1 MARIGFDDEYVSSE
15 LEKVGNALT
24 MPINL
29 YLIGG
34 AAMIKY
40 GLKAATKDIDV
51 LFSTQREAVEL
62 VNALKKV
69 EYNQIQSGR
78 LAPEYKMMSAT
89 RILENRDGFR
99 WDIFHEYVCKKLRLS
114 SGMIKRANIFVET
127 GRLNVWIISKEDIF
141 LLKSVTERDDDE
153 DDLLLLARSG
163 LDWEAI
169 LNECVSQSRCDMMCE
184 IDLYDKLDKLR
195 TSYGLETPISDRISR
210 ISHEQMEKWF
220 EDTLYRELDV
230 NPMTLANLLERF
242 RCDEGTLLPT
252 LANLERSDKIEKIND
267 GYTIK

>member
-1 MARIGFDDEYVSSE
+1 MARIGFDDEYVSGE
-15 LEKVGNALT
+15 LEKIGNALT

-62 VNALKKV
+62 VNALMRV
-69 EYNQIQSGR
+69 EYYQIQSGR

-89 RILENRDGFR
+89 RIVENHDGFR

-114 SGMIKRANIFVET
+114 PGMIKRATLFVET
-127 GRLNVWIISKEDIF
+127 GQLNVWIISKEDIF

-169 LNECVSQSRCDMMCE
+169 LNECIGQSRCDMMCE

-195 TSYGLETPISDRISR
+195 TSYGLETPISDRIST
-210 ISHEQMEKWF
+210 ISHEQMDKWF
-220 EDTLYRELDV
+220 ENTIYMELDV
-230 NPMTLANLLERF
+230 NPMKLADLLEKF
-242 RCDEGTLLPT
+242 RCDEGILLPT
-252 LANLERSDKIEKIND
+252 LANLERLGRIEKRND
-267 GYTIK
+267 KYTIK

>member
-1 MARIGFDDEYVSSE
+1 MARIGFNDEYVSGE

-24 MPINL
+24 VPINL

-62 VNALKKV
+62 VNALMKV
-69 EYNQIQSGR
+69 EYHQIQSGR

-89 RILENRDGFR
+89 RIVENHDGFR

-114 SGMIKRANIFVET
+114 PGMIKRAKPFVKT
-127 GRLNVWIISKEDIF
+127 GLLNVRIISKEDIF

-169 LNECVSQSRCDMMCE
+169 LNECISQSRCDMMCE

-195 TSYGLETPISDRISR
+195 TSYGLETSISDRIST
-210 ISHEQMEKWF
+210 ISYEQMDRWF
-220 EDTLYRELDV
+220 EDTIYMELNV
-230 NPMTLANLLERF
+230 NPMKLADLLERF
-242 RCDEGTLLPT
+242 RCDEGILLPT
-252 LANLERSDKIEKIND
+252 LANLERLGRIEKIND
-267 GYTIK
+267 KYTIK